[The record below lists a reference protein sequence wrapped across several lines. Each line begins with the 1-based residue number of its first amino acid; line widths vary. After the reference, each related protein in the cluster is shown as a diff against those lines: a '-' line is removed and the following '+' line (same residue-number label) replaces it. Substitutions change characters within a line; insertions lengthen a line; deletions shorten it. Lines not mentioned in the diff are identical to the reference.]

1 MAPVKL
7 SGPGRG
13 TLAVLL
19 WASVAG
25 LLIAV
30 VSTGFEIYSIWQGE
44 ASMSVNVANSYF
56 PELAEDNPRVL
67 SGSYETAWLTVEGMP
82 AAARCLLS
90 AAVVMRHLVVVA
102 VCAAMALVCRRILQY
117 RPFAKSSAIA
127 LAVVGAVFVATAVL
141 PGMFESVATIIS
153 AESLGLPGP
162 DQIETREVVDVPMP
176 PIDVPLVALGLFFG
190 MIATSLQMGGRMF
203 RDPPSP
209 AATLPYGPEGMVFPS
224 HSNFSG
230 RNVAGMSAT

>member
-1 MAPVKL
+1 MGGLLAPVKL
-7 SGPGRG
+7 SGPERG

-25 LLIAV
+25 LLTSVLFAAFDV
-30 VSTGFEIYSIWQGE
+30 YSIWQGE
-44 ASMSVNVANSYF
+44 ASISVNVANSYF

-67 SGSYETAWLTVEGMP
+67 AGSYETAWLTVEGMP
-82 AAARCLLS
+82 AAARSLLS
-90 AAVVMRHLVVVA
+90 AAVVMRHLVVAA
-102 VCAAMALVCRRILQY
+102 VCVAMALVCRRILQY

-141 PGMFESVATIIS
+141 PGMLESVATIIS

-190 MIATSLQMGGRMF
+190 VIATSLQMGARML
-203 RDPPSP
+203 RGAPSP
-209 AATLPYGPEGMVFPS
+209 AATLPRGLSRWEDPGT
-224 HSNFSG
+224 SG
-230 RNVAGMSAT
+230 R